1 MQASHLLLLGNE
13 WDTDGPRPA
22 SDGIAGLAAALQ
34 IDERQLAAVA
44 AAALPTERNADP
56 GKIVIPAPA
65 GPATVVVSALPPA
78 HRGPGAPSA
87 AERFLEAGLRLGG
100 ASIGR
105 GTLWFAGNAGGA
117 AGELIASLRDAL
129 WSGAW
134 LATQGS
140 AAALDEARKPV
151 FGDGGS
157 VSEAAELGV
166 FARGWVRMLSE
177 RPANLLG
184 PEELGAEVARLVRE
198 QGRGVEMELWSAE
211 EAVTRGFGAVG
222 AVGGGSARPPFVA
235 KLRWAGAVAGDAPAS
250 GATAAAPMLGVVGK
264 GITFDTGGLNVKRDS
279 GELAWMKS
287 DMAAA
292 ATVAAALVLASRTSE
307 AGAPVEVILPLCDNA
322 VSGASVRPGD
332 VITHPDG
339 RTTEVVDTDCEGRL
353 VIADG
358 LAWLRA
364 QGAAALIDLGTLT
377 DGGAGLRR
385 AGLWSND
392 AEFAEQLQRLGDEA
406 VDPLWAIPLP
416 YGEDEVLESRVADAK
431 NAPMD
436 RPDVGRHAA
445 TFLAEFVGEVP
456 WGHLDIGGVAYLES
470 PIAGWPEGPTG
481 AMTFAVAEAMR
492 AWAAGSLR

>member
-13 WDTDGPRPA
+13 WDTDEPRSA

-34 IDERQLAAVA
+34 LSEQQLVAVA
-44 AAALPTERNADP
+44 AAAVPTERNADP

-65 GPATVVVSALPPA
+65 GPVTVVVCALPPV
-78 HRGPGAPSA
+78 HRGPGAPST
-87 AERFLEAGLRLGG
+87 AERFFEAGLRLGG
-100 ASIGR
+100 ASTGR
-105 GTLWFAGNAGGA
+105 GTIWFAGNAGGE

-140 AAALDEARKPV
+140 AKRLEAEREPV
-151 FGDGGS
+151 FGDGIAA
-157 VSEAAELGV
+157 SEAAELGV

-184 PEELGAEVARLVRE
+184 PEQLGAEIVRLVHE
-198 QGRGVEMELWSAE
+198 QGRGVEVELWSAE
-211 EAVTRGFGAVG
+211 EAASRGFGAVQ

-235 KLRWAGAVAGDAPAS
+235 KLRWAGANEGV
-250 GATAAAPMLGVVGK
+250 GATLGVVGK
-264 GITFDTGGLNVKRDS
+264 GITFDTGGLNVKSDS

-292 ATVAAALVLASRTSE
+292 ATVAAALVLASRTGE

-322 VSGASVRPGD
+322 VSGNSVRPGD

-358 LAWLRA
+358 LAWLRE
-364 QGAAALIDLGTLT
+364 QGAAALIDMGTLT

-385 AGLWSND
+385 AGLWSNN

-445 TFLAEFVGEVP
+445 TFLAEFVADVP

-481 AMTFAVAEAMR
+481 AMTNAVAEAMR